1 MQRKN
6 WADREQLLQLGS
18 ARRECARFFG
28 ASRMGSIEFQCQ
40 EMTIWQQ
47 VRGASWLESKE
58 GRFRLLAGDWM
69 ILSKDSMPVLQA
81 GQQGICIGLTVS
93 EEVIKA
99 MAHFSDFG
107 LHVGR
112 GRMSAQEAGAFARLW
127 RRAARRAGE
136 CDGPLRVDP
145 TLRSML
151 ARLES
156 LQRDQREALLLCP
169 GSALARKRQVFDRM
183 QRAHLHLE
191 GNCHR
196 IVRIAEL
203 AERTQFSS
211 WYFSKV
217 FVKLYRRTPQE
228 AASSFRLEHA
238 AALLTST
245 PMTIS
250 EVGMASGFDNNCS
263 FARSFRA
270 RFGMTATEYRNNQ
283 NRFEH
288 TTQNCGTSRAS
299 HVAADRTHHQHSAA
313 G

>member
-1 MQRKN
+1 MERKN
-6 WADREQLLQLGS
+6 WADREQLLQLGGP
-18 ARRECARFFG
+18 RREWARFFG
-28 ASRMGSIEFQCQ
+28 ASRMGSIEIQCQ
-40 EMTIWQQ
+40 EMSIWLQM
-47 VRGASWLESKE
+47 RGASWLESKE

-69 ILSKDSMPVLQA
+69 ILAKDSMPVLQA
-81 GQQGICIGLTVS
+81 GQQAICIGLTVS

-99 MAHFSDFG
+99 MGHFGDFG

-112 GRMSAQEAGAFARLW
+112 GRVSTQELGSFARLW
-127 RRAARRAGE
+127 RRAAPRAGQS
-136 CDGPLRVDP
+136 DGLLRVDP
-145 TLRSML
+145 PLRSML
-151 ARLES
+151 LRLET
-156 LQRDQREALLLCP
+156 LQREQRSALLLCP
-169 GSALARKRQVFDRM
+169 GTALARKRQVFDRM
-183 QRAHLHLE
+183 QRAHLYLE

-196 IVRIAEL
+196 IVRITEL

-250 EVGMASGFDNNCS
+250 EVGVASGFDNNCS

-270 RFGMTATEYRNNQ
+270 RFGMTATEYRNSPPP
-283 NRFEH
+283 FEH
-288 TTQNCGTSRAS
+288 TTQTCGTSRAR
-299 HVAADRTHHQHSAA
+299 HVGIDRTLHQHNAE
-313 G
+313 

>member
-1 MQRKN
+1 MERKN
-6 WADREQLLQLGS
+6 WADREQLLQLGG
-18 ARRECARFFG
+18 ATRERARFYG
-28 ASRMGSIEFQCQ
+28 ASRMGSIELQCP
-40 EMTIWQQ
+40 EMSIWLQM
-47 VRGASWLESKE
+47 RGASWLESKE

-69 ILSKDSMPVLQA
+69 ILAKDSMPVLQA
-81 GQQGICIGLTVS
+81 GQQGICIGLTVG
-93 EEVIKA
+93 EDAVKA

-112 GRMSAQEAGAFARLW
+112 GRMSTEEAGAFARLW

-145 TLRSML
+145 TLRSMFM
-151 ARLES
+151 RLES
-156 LQRDQREALLLCP
+156 LQRDQRAALLLCP
-169 GSALARKRQVFDRM
+169 GSALARKRQVFERM
-183 QRAHLHLE
+183 QRAHLYLE

-196 IVRIAEL
+196 IVRITEL
-203 AERTQFSS
+203 AERAQFSS

-238 AALLTST
+238 ASLLTST

-250 EVGMASGFDNNCS
+250 EVGIASGFDNNCS

-270 RFGMTATEYRNNQ
+270 RFGMTASEYRNSPQ
-283 NRFEH
+283 PFEH
-288 TTQNCGTSRAS
+288 TTQTCGTSRAR
-299 HVAADRTHHQHSAA
+299 HVAIDRTQHQHNAA
-313 G
+313 

>member
-1 MQRKN
+1 MQRRN
-6 WADREQLLQLGS
+6 WADREQLLQLGG
-18 ARRECARFFG
+18 ARPGRGRFFG
-28 ASRMGSIEFQCQ
+28 ASRMGSVELQCQ
-40 EMTIWQQ
+40 EMSIWLQM
-47 VRGASWLESKE
+47 RGASWLESKE
-58 GRFRLLAGDWM
+58 GRFRLLAGEWM
-69 ILSKDSMPVLQA
+69 ILARDSMPVLQA
-81 GQQGICIGLTVS
+81 GEQAICIGLTVT
-93 EEVIKA
+93 EEAIKA
-99 MAHFSDFG
+99 MAHFGDFG

-112 GRMSAQEAGAFARLW
+112 GRLPAGEEGAFARLW

-136 CDGPLRVDP
+136 GDGAARVDP
-145 TLRSML
+145 PLRSL
-151 ARLES
+151 LLRLES
-156 LQRDQREALLLCP
+156 LQREHRAALLLCP

-183 QRAHLHLE
+183 QRAHLYLE

-196 IVRIAEL
+196 IVRITEL

-270 RFGMTATEYRNNQ
+270 RFGMTASEYRNCPPP
-283 NRFEH
+283 FEH
-288 TTQNCGTSRAS
+288 TTQTCGTSRAR
-299 HVAADRTHHQHSAA
+299 HVAIDRTLHQHNAE
-313 G
+313 